1 MSFSNKLAFSTAT
14 IALLAAAPAAVFA
27 QETTGS
33 IQGTVVSQS
42 GAIVSDASVTV
53 LHAPTG
59 SVRTSST
66 NAAGN
71 FQADNLRP
79 GGPYIVTVTAPGYA
93 GQRVEGIFVE
103 LGAAT
108 DLDLTLDATARDVI
122 TVTASAID
130 AVEVAV
136 GPSAT
141 FTAQDLERLPS
152 ANRTINDI
160 VRTDPRIYVEEADTD
175 GIQCV
180 GANSRFNS
188 LTLDG
193 VRINDGFGLNRN
205 GFPTERQPF
214 PFDSLSQ
221 VAVELAPFDVF
232 YGGFSAC
239 NINAVTRS
247 GGNDFGGSL
256 WFDYTSDSLQGD
268 SLEGVSVA
276 NPEFDEQRYGFD
288 ISGPIIEDQLFFF
301 VAYEKLEGANTFD
314 RGVEGSGA
322 INEVA
327 GFTQA
332 EADEILDIARTIYN
346 YDPGFIPSSFP
357 NEDEK
362 IIVRLDWEINNQHRA
377 DFTFNYNDGFN
388 ITESDGDPN
397 EFEFSNHLYERGAE
411 LTRYVGSLYSDWT
424 DNFSTELRIG
434 YSELVNRQNS
444 IGQDGFGEIIIDDR
458 NTFAVDGTDQD
469 NRIYIGQDDSR
480 QSNEL
485 NYDLF
490 NIVARGT
497 YTWGNHTFAFG
508 YERESIDIFNLFVQH
523 TTGQFE
529 FDSIDDF
536 RNGIFDDID
545 YNNAPSLDPRDAAAD
560 WGYAS
565 NALYLQDEI
574 DFGNGFVLTAGL
586 RYDFYTSDDK
596 PTENPDFVSLYGF
609 SNAQNMDGRDLLQP
623 RVGFTWDVNDR
634 LALRG
639 GFGLFSG
646 GDPNVW
652 LSNTYST
659 DFVSQFGVNERSL
672 PSGIT
677 SLFDPALTYPGG
689 ATPGYAVPQFLI
701 DLVAAGNG
709 SPGFEMN
716 NLDPEFEVPGEW
728 KVALGATYDLYVP
741 FENFLGGD
749 YTVTADFLWSQDH
762 NAAIISR
769 RDLEQTGTGPA
780 GFPLYGNIGRPGTLE
795 LTNTDIEAESLN
807 LSFSIAKEYDFGL
820 DWVLGYAYNDAEDV
834 QPMTSS
840 VAFSNYVSRA
850 FIGANDEVAARS
862 NYNIEHRFTF
872 NMNYEVEIIE
882 DYETRFGLFAMA
894 TSGRPFTYTMNARGS
909 ADLTNFNPF
918 LRGNNWQLYVP
929 TGVNDPN
936 VDLSAIDTNAF
947 FNFLDE
953 NGLSQYG
960 GGFAPRNAEEGG
972 WWAKADLRIT
982 QQLPGFREGDRA
994 QIFLD
999 IDNVTNLINDEW
1011 GIYNQSGF
1019 PRRVTV
1025 VDSRLSNDDSQFIYS
1040 NFNSNPVT
1048 ETTVGGAS
1056 LWSVRVGFRY
1066 DF

>member
-1 MSFSNKLAFSTAT
+1 MSFTKKLAFSAAT
-14 IALLAAAPAAVFA
+14 VALLAAAPAAVYA

-33 IQGTVVSQS
+33 VQGSVVSDS
-42 GAIVSDASVTV
+42 GAVVSDATVTV

-59 SVRTSST
+59 SVRTATT
-66 NAAGN
+66 NASGN

-79 GGPYIVTVTAPGYA
+79 GGPYIVTVTAPGFA

-103 LGAAT
+103 LGAST
-108 DLDLTLDATARDVI
+108 DLNLTLDGSARDVI
-122 TVTASAID
+122 TVTASAVN

-160 VRTDPRIYVEEADTD
+160 IRTDPRIYVEEADNN

-193 VRINDGFGLNRN
+193 VRINDGFGLNQN

-247 GGNDFGGSL
+247 GGNDFRGSL
-256 WFDYTSDSLQGD
+256 WYDFTSDALQGD
-268 SLEGVSVA
+268 SLEGQSVI
-276 NPEFDEQRYGFD
+276 NPEFEETRYGFD
-288 ISGPIIEDQLFFF
+288 FGGPIIEDQLFFF
-301 VAYEKLEGANTFD
+301 AAYEKLQGANTFN

-332 EADEILDIARTIYN
+332 EADEILNIARTIYN

-388 ITESDGDPN
+388 ITQSDGDPN

-424 DNFSTELRIG
+424 DNFSTELRVG
-434 YSELVNRQNS
+434 FSELVNRQNS
-444 IGQDGFGEIIIDDR
+444 IGQDGFGEMIIDDR
-458 NTFAVDGTDQD
+458 NSFAIDGTDQD
-469 NRIYIGQDDSR
+469 NRIYIGGDDSR

-490 NIVARGT
+490 NIVARGI
-497 YTWGNHTFAFG
+497 YTWDNHTFSFG
-508 YERESIDIFNLFVQH
+508 YEREAVEVFNLFVQH

-545 YNNAPSLDPRDAAAD
+545 YNNAPSLNPSDAAAD

-609 SNAQNMDGRDLLQP
+609 SNSQNMDGRDLLQP

-634 LALRG
+634 LSLRG

-672 PSGIT
+672 PGGIT
-677 SLFDPALTYPGG
+677 SLFDPALTYPAGT
-689 ATPGYAVPQFLI
+689 TPGYAVPQFLI
-701 DLVAAGNG
+701 DLVASGNG

-716 NLDPEFEVPGEW
+716 SLDPEFEVPGEW
-728 KVALGATYDLYVP
+728 KVALGGTYDLYVP

-749 YTVTADFLWSQDH
+749 YVVTADLLWSQDH

-769 RDLEQTGTGPA
+769 RDLEQTGTGPG

-795 LTNTDIEAESLN
+795 LTNTDVEAESLN
-807 LSFSIAKEYDFGL
+807 VSFSVAKEYDFGM
-820 DWVLGYAYNDAEDV
+820 DWVLGYAYNDADDV

-850 FIGANDEVAARS
+850 FIGANDEVASRS

-872 NMNYEVEIIE
+872 NMNYEVEIVE
-882 DYETRFGLFAMA
+882 DYATRFGLFAMA

-918 LRGNNWQLYVP
+918 LSGNNWQLYVP
-929 TGVNDPN
+929 TGPNDPN

-947 FNFLDE
+947 FSFLDA
-953 NGLSQYG
+953 NGLSQYA
-960 GGFAPRNAEEGG
+960 GGFAPRNGEEGG
-972 WWAKADLRIT
+972 WWTKADLRIT
-982 QQLPGFREGDRA
+982 QQLPGFREGDRS

-999 IDNVTNLINDEW
+999 IDNFTNLLNDEW